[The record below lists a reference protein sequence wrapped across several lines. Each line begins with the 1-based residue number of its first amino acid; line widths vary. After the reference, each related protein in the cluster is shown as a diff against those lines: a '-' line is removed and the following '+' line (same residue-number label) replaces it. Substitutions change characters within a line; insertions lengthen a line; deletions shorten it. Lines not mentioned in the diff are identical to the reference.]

1 VRRTSLLLA
10 ATTVMSLALSAPAA
24 ARGTDPCDLL
34 TKKQVR
40 TIMGVKPFGSPIPDN
55 GGCSWETDP
64 LERATYNYVF
74 LEVKSL
80 DEATEG
86 YPDYETARDAAGTSE
101 LIEPLDGLG
110 DEAYTGKTV
119 LVAEGAIDSIYAVT
133 GDTVVELNWQ
143 SRQPVRV
150 DSRLYDKVVKIMRGL
165 LDEV

>member
-1 VRRTSLLLA
+1 
-10 ATTVMSLALSAPAA
+10 
-24 ARGTDPCDLL
+24 
-34 TKKQVR
+34 
-40 TIMGVKPFGSPIPDN
+40 MGVKPFGPPRPDN

-64 LERATYNYVF
+64 LERERYAYVF

-86 YPDYETARDAAGTSE
+86 YPDYETARDAAGSSE

-119 LVAEGAIDSIYAVT
+119 LVAEGAIDSLYAVT
-133 GDTVVELNWQ
+133 GDTVVELSWQ
-143 SRQPVRV
+143 SREPVEV

-165 LDEV
+165 LDDA